1 MDVLFPFTWV
11 WRQHMNAF
19 FNLLNSED
27 NTWMLFTFS
36 IYLILMITHECFV
49 HLHKSADNT
58 WMFFYLLK
66 SEDNTW
72 MSICPF
78 TYAWRRHMDVF
89 FLSIYLSLKTTHG
102 CFFHLLKSKTID
114 WCFFY
119 LRKSEENTW
128 IFSFH
133 LLKSEDNTRMFF
145 FICLSLKTTHGYL
158 FLSIYLSL
166 MTTHECFLH
175 LLKCEDTLIFFHLL

>member
-119 LRKSEENTW
+119 FRK
-128 IFSFH
+128 
-133 LLKSEDNTRMFF
+133 LKKTHGYFLSTY
-145 FICLSLKTTHGYL
+145 LSLKTTHG
-158 FLSIYLSL
+158 
-166 MTTHECFLH
+166 CF
-175 LLKCEDTLIFFHLL
+175 FSFA